1 MDFAYALDVNVFLS
15 SFCIC
20 SSSFQLFGPPSQAR
34 ESVASSW
41 STNLVTPY
49 FEVHGFWPSSLF
61 KAFSSF
67 FFLEEEEK
75 GRGEEQ
81 KRGERMGKGERK
93 RGGEE
98 EERDKKEEKELRG
111 R

>member
-15 SFCIC
+15 SFCTC

-67 FFLEEEEK
+67 FFLKKKRKEEEKNRKEGREWGRGK
-75 GRGEEQ
+75 GRGEERRR
-81 KRGERMGKGERK
+81 RGTRR
-93 RGGEE
+93 R
-98 EERDKKEEKELRG
+98 RTN
-111 R
+111 